1 MALVLSGSIDIS
13 GSMTATTIVVSAPGV
28 AGMVSSS
35 AQIRELVPLMQT
47 TASLNSSTG
56 SIKAE
61 IAGIEA
67 YTASLK
73 SFYDGTVG
81 QICAQ
86 VPYGNT
92 TISYNLTSLPI
103 GLYLVTAYMVRGGAS
118 ANETYAV
125 TWLYYHFSGGTD
137 LVATVASNPGPMNNN
152 GAVGISGTT
161 VSVTW
166 GGNRGPAAVVAVRL
180 RDAF

>member
-1 MALVLSGSIDIS
+1 MALVLSGSVDIR
-13 GSMTATTIVVSAPGV
+13 GSMTATTIVVSAPGA

-47 TASLNSSTG
+47 TASLNLSTG

-81 QICAQ
+81 QICAS
-86 VPYGNT
+86 VPYGAT
-92 TISYNLTSLPI
+92 LISYNLTNLPI
-103 GLYLVTAYMVRGGAS
+103 GLYLVTAYMVRAGAEV
-118 ANETYAV
+118 NETYSY
-125 TWLYYHFSGGTD
+125 TWMYYHFSGGTD
-137 LVATVASNPGPMNNN
+137 VVTGLGGNAGPGNNN
-152 GAVGISGTT
+152 GGVSISGTT
-161 VSVTW
+161 ITVGW
-166 GGNRGPAAVVAVRL
+166 GGARGPAAVVAVRL